1 MNTISK
7 VYHDAFNEIQDNV
20 DTAILKECQEVLI
33 RYLAKELD
41 DIPIN
46 NLNKV
51 PVKGKVRFVDEGEFY
66 NDYTPFESEVYDSPT
81 WLEIAVIAN
90 KMLEVTKDK
99 DRIFLETLEVNDD
112 GNGIKIATIIM
123 GN

>member
-1 MNTISK
+1 MHTISK